1 MTTFQEKSFEA
12 VYGSFLKITNTLIEE
27 DHDPLMLAAV
37 LCTISLSIYRTM
49 LSDTDYDLMIDAVK
63 EFKDEVAVLSPKAR
77 LH

>member
-12 VYGSFLKITNTLIEE
+12 VYSSFLKITNTLIEE